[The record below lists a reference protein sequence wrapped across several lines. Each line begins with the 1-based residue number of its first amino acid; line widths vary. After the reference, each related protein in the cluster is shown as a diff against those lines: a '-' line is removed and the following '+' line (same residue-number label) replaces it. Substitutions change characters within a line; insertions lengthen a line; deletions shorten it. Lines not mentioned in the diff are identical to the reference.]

1 MKDCIKVQ
9 SVVFQM
15 IVDNISLMGVFHS
28 GEMLPENFSRKWWH
42 WREPFNSLIHCATQC
57 NLIASLF
64 PLEDVCISLYVII
77 WYMFGIKGTPLPPP
91 FFKIFAWDAYPR
103 KFPWGGL
110 FCSMVY
116 LIWEWPSP
124 FFFCCGVG
132 NMLIQ
137 SIICML
143 FFRLE
148 IGLGIQTAQISPPAP
163 IFFSL

>member
-1 MKDCIKVQ
+1 MVIVSLSVCKGICMKDCIKVQ

-77 WYMFGIKGTPLPPP
+77 WYMFGIKGTPLPPLFLRFLHGMHILENFHGVVYSAVWYISFGNGLPP
-91 FFKIFAWDAYPR
+91 FSSAVV
-103 KFPWGGL
+103 WGICW
-110 FCSMVY
+110 FS
-116 LIWEWPSP
+116 PS
-124 FFFCCGVG
+124 FVC
-132 NMLIQ
+132 
-137 SIICML
+137 
-143 FFRLE
+143 
-148 IGLGIQTAQISPPAP
+148 
-163 IFFSL
+163 FSSD